1 MHPSRRS
8 LGFMVAAPVLLHFAP
23 SAWASGIRMVV
34 FRDENCGCCGDW
46 VEHIRA
52 AGFEVE
58 VRLHPSMNRKKTEL
72 GIPPEV
78 RSCHTAEIGGYLVE
92 GHVPADEI
100 RRLLATRPDARGLAV
115 PRMPVGSPGME
126 VEGVAPDRYDVLLF
140 QEQGSE
146 VWATYRGT
154 ERQPGPT

>member
-8 LGFMVAAPVLLHFAP
+8 LGFIVAAPVLLHFAP

-58 VRLHPSMNRKKTEL
+58 VRVHPSMNRKKTEL

-126 VEGVAPDRYDVLLF
+126 VGTTRHAYKVIGLRQD
-140 QEQGSE
+140 GKE
-146 VWATYRGT
+146 VVVATYSAIK
-154 ERQPGPT
+154 